1 MSVPVRPGRFG
12 WRVSQLVLLTQ
23 NPQEPEMDGGDL
35 CVDPWDAGPPAPIS
49 KAHHTQQLKVGPCP
63 LLAHC
68 VAAPTIPSQHVQNKD
83 DSRKPGKKI
92 CLMSRRQAKIVSS
105 VFFQ

>member
-49 KAHHTQQLKVGPCP
+49 KAHHTQQLEVGPCP
-63 LLAHC
+63 LLADC
-68 VAAPTIPSQHVQNKD
+68 TTMTTIQIRMFRTKTTLENFLFYVNKT
-83 DSRKPGKKI
+83 KKLI
-92 CLMSRRQAKIVSS
+92 SS
-105 VFFQ
+105 LFIFK